1 MDLNKIGLEESK
13 LYNRFSNFHVEL
25 RINNFEDSIT
35 LNRCSESLL
44 HFLLWF
50 SSKHEKWCWQFISV
64 QTRCLV
70 ALPWQAS
77 PSKLQA
83 GSYNT
88 FPINFKIHVSKGY
101 HFLSSGLKTYLQ
113 GNRMHFLLFKTSSTF
128 QYWCIFYFVDLQPTS
143 IWLLSSLRGSETVTV
158 KTRIK
163 SKERDTSA
171 FLLTCVLE
179 KSDFSVW
186 FLRYFWTKHPMKM
199 VLVGFVTAVHIIIFY
214 SSPYFVTKK
223 VNTNCWV

>member
-1 MDLNKIGLEESK
+1 MDLKKIGLEGSK

-35 LNRCSESLL
+35 KCSESLL

-50 SSKHEKWCWQFISV
+50 SSKHEKWRWQFISV

-83 GSYNT
+83 GSYNI
-88 FPINFKIHVSKGY
+88 FPINFKIHVSKEY
-101 HFLSSGLKTYLQ
+101 HFLSSGLKTYLE

-128 QYWCIFYFVDLQPTS
+128 LYWCIFYFVDLQPTS
-143 IWLLSSLRGSETVTV
+143 IWLLFSSS
-158 KTRIK
+158 RIRNCD
-163 SKERDTSA
+163 SK
-171 FLLTCVLE
+171 
-179 KSDFSVW
+179 
-186 FLRYFWTKHPMKM
+186 
-199 VLVGFVTAVHIIIFY
+199 
-214 SSPYFVTKK
+214 
-223 VNTNCWV
+223 NTNKKQRKKHFCFFTHLYVRKIRLFCVVFTIFLDKT